1 MKNKNKNNTVQEEII
16 ETSYPS
22 LVQHEDFVEF
32 SQLFNTALLQT
43 NTDESS
49 PQAKLFIEK
58 LKQAVANHLQIV
70 FDSFIISWTKNIR
83 FSFTKLIPAVT
94 TVESSQTDGV
104 NLRSDLTENKHLK
117 LLAERFNLLMNHQ
130 LFDEHKIVEV
140 VDGIIVYR
148 SKETN
153 QLKVV
158 FSKEIINA

>member
-43 NTDESS
+43 NTGESS

-70 FDSFIISWTKNIR
+70 FDSFIISW
-83 FSFTKLIPAVT
+83 
-94 TVESSQTDGV
+94 
-104 NLRSDLTENKHLK
+104 
-117 LLAERFNLLMNHQ
+117 
-130 LFDEHKIVEV
+130 
-140 VDGIIVYR
+140 
-148 SKETN
+148 
-153 QLKVV
+153 
-158 FSKEIINA
+158 

>member
-1 MKNKNKNNTVQEEII
+1 MKNKNKNNHAQEEII

-22 LVQHEDFVEF
+22 LVQHHDFVEF

-43 NTDESS
+43 NTDENSH
-49 PQAKLFIEK
+49 QAKMFIEK
-58 LKQAVANHLQIV
+58 LKHAVANHLQIIY
-70 FDSFIISWTKNIR
+70 DNFIISWTKNIR

-94 TVESSQTDGV
+94 TVESSQSDGV
-104 NLRSDLTENKHLK
+104 NLKSDLTENEELK
-117 LLAERFNLLMNHQ
+117 ILAERFNLLMNHQ
-130 LFDEHKIVEV
+130 LFDENKIVEV

-158 FSKEIINA
+158 FSNEIINA